1 MSNPREIR
9 TRDPGF
15 VAGGSPKRISGGHR
29 SGVPEFSL
37 MYSFHFLEA
46 RDSYDPLNLSHPLRL
61 GTRVE
66 PVVVTGA
73 GSEGAR
79 EGCRMKGKRDHT
91 VGG

>member
-1 MSNPREIR
+1 MVDGDRSSLF
-9 TRDPGF
+9 GF
-15 VAGGSPKRISGGHR
+15 RQ
-29 SGVPEFSL
+29 VPPVIL
-37 MYSFHFLEA
+37 AIMRYSCFNLTKIEA

-91 VGG
+91 